1 LATKAQGKGTPPI
14 IDPEFSKAIAGSR
27 ITLTSTP
34 VWSWHSGKVIALG
47 FYTNSGAQK
56 SAEILWDNGYRLRVM
71 SGIDDRIW
79 EILTMAF
86 SGSGKILTL
95 SDKGD
100 SSPDRPDLDWRSDLR
115 NVEAQK

>member
-1 LATKAQGKGTPPI
+1 MAIKAQAKGTAAR
-14 IDPEFSKAIAGSR
+14 IDPEFSRAITGSGVK
-27 ITLTSTP
+27 LTSTP
-34 VWSWHSGKVIALG
+34 VWSWHSGKLIALG
-47 FYTNSGAQK
+47 FYTTSGAQR

-71 SGIDDRIW
+71 SGIDDHIW
-79 EILTMAF
+79 EILRLAF